1 MLFQYF
7 FTIKTDQ
14 VLPISIE
21 KYSDILNFKI
31 PSEDYYL
38 TGGQTYNIDKNINSD
53 GCFLW

>member
-38 TGGQTYNIDKNINSD
+38 TGGQTY
-53 GCFLW
+53 FAVF